1 MADLQRFSREFWD
14 RRYSSHDHVWS
25 GRPNLHLVDEVQGL
39 APGRALDVGCGE
51 GADVLW
57 LAQRGWTVTGADVS
71 PVALRKA
78 AAHVA
83 SAAPELAEQIA
94 WREVD
99 LFAPDAE
106 PLGDYDLISS
116 QYLHMPP
123 EVRGRALA
131 RLTAG
136 VAAGGHLLL
145 VSHHPS
151 DLEIP
156 GLRPPEPDLFYTP
169 EQLVEMLDGD
179 HWAVLTAAAPQ
190 REGRDR
196 AGNPVTVRDTVVFAR
211 RRS

>member
-25 GRPNLHLVDEVQGL
+25 GRPNLHLVAEVQGL

-57 LAQRGWTVTGADVS
+57 LAQRGWTVTGTDVS

-83 SAAPELAEQIA
+83 DTAPELSGQIS
-94 WREVD
+94 WREID
-99 LFAPDAE
+99 LFAEDME
-106 PLGDYDLISS
+106 PLGEYDLVSS
-116 QYLHMPP
+116 QYVHMPS
-123 EVRGRALA
+123 EVRSRARG
-131 RLTAG
+131 RLTAA

-156 GLRPPEPDLFYTP
+156 GLRPPEPEMFYTP
-169 EQLVEMLDGD
+169 EQLVEMLDGGV
-179 HWAVLTAAAPQ
+179 WEVLTASAPQ

-196 AGNPVTVRDTVVFAR
+196 AGNPVTVRDTVLFAR
-211 RRS
+211 RR